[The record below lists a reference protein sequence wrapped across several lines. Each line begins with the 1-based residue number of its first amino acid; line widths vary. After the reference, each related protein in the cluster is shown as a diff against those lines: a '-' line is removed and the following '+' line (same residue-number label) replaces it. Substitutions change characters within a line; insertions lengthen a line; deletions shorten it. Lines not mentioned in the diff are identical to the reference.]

1 MNDKPLSTMENRLS
15 SKISIFINLVLFTMV
30 KIENCFNGLK
40 VIDRKVC
47 IKNHSV
53 LYKILASL
61 HLY

>member
-1 MNDKPLSTMENRLS
+1 MNDKLFSAMENRLS

-30 KIENCFNGLK
+30 KIENCFNGLEI
-40 VIDRKVC
+40 IDRKVC

-53 LYKILASL
+53 LCKILASL